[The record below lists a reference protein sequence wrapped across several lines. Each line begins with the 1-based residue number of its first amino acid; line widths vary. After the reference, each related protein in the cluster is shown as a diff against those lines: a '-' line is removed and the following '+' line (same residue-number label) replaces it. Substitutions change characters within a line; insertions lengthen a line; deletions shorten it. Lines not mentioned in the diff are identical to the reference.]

1 MQTFY
6 KLFSSTIQFFYH
18 CFDRVVFNGYLF
30 FFHREA
36 NVAWFFRQVLK
47 TPPTKAALAARTR
60 AYVSFV
66 EAYACKRNLQ
76 PEWPPTGKHRKEQLM
91 QGRLEAARRQQRFG
105 VYAILMSMEQGQSF
119 RCVRSRRQPDNAQW
133 VHLQAQWTR
142 YRHYYFYLYDEVLGA
157 CCLRIGSFLPFVVTA
172 WINGHEF
179 IARRLRQQQVGFTQ
193 RDNAIVECAQ
203 AKALQNA
210 ADALSTAV
218 IQARLDYWAWV
229 LGPKFSQPE
238 RQQLGPLRRQWY
250 IQQAE
255 YCLNWVFGAQRR
267 LRQLFERSC
276 ELSLLRLS
284 ADRLSQLFGA
294 HRRRRIQGKWQ
305 VVLERL
311 PQAQHAFRAY
321 WRHSFLKQYEKWWR
335 FLRMEATTNAL
346 KDFGLRKSLAN
357 WEALRR
363 RLRQT
368 VDRFAAEQ
376 ARTFNVH
383 GEFDLLARL
392 AKPVTV
398 GKTRVGGIKLEHKRL
413 MRLLEVLLQVAG
425 QACGGWTARQ
435 LHQRILER
443 FELRA
448 ASYKLSALRYDLR
461 KLKAH
466 GLVQRVGKSY
476 RWQLTLKGQKAAVLL
491 TLWRKRI
498 YGPLADAAFGQ
509 RPDPA
514 HQPNCRWERAY
525 HKVDAAMDQL
535 IQCLAA

>member
-6 KLFSSTIQFFYH
+6 NLFSGAIQFFYH
-18 CFDRVVFNGYLF
+18 CFDRVMFNGYLF
-30 FFHREA
+30 FFHREV
-36 NVAWFFRQVLK
+36 NVAWFFRQVLQ

-60 AYVSFV
+60 DYVGFV
-66 EAYACKRNLQ
+66 AAYARKRGLK
-76 PEWPPTGKHRKEQLM
+76 PEWAPPREHRKEQLV
-91 QGRLEAARRQQRFG
+91 QLRLEKARRGQRFG

-133 VHLQAQWTR
+133 IHLEPHWKR

-157 CCLRIGSFLPFVVTA
+157 CCLRIGSFLPFVVSA

-179 IARRLRQQQVGFTQ
+179 IARRLRQQEVSFRQ
-193 RDNAIVECAQ
+193 RDNAILECAD
-203 AKALQNA
+203 AKALQRA
-210 ADALSTAV
+210 ADALDAKL
-218 IQARLDYWAWV
+218 IRARLNYWAAV
-229 LGPKFSQPE
+229 LGPKFSQRE
-238 RQQLGPLRRQWY
+238 RAQVGPLARQWFV
-250 IQQAE
+250 QQAE
-255 YCLNWVFGAQRR
+255 YSLNWVFSAQRR

-305 VVLERL
+305 VVLERFS
-311 PQAQHAFRAY
+311 QAQHALRAY
-321 WRHSFLKQYEKWWR
+321 WRHSFLKQYEKYFR
-335 FLRMEATTNAL
+335 FLRMEATTNAP
-346 KDFGLRKSLAN
+346 KDFGLGKSLAN
-357 WEALRR
+357 WEALRG
-363 RLRQT
+363 RLRQA

-383 GEFDLLARL
+383 GEFDVLARL

-398 GKTRVGGIKLEHKRL
+398 GKTKVGGIKLEQKRL

-448 ASYKLSALRYDLR
+448 THYKLSALRYDLR

-466 GLVQRVGKSY
+466 GLVERVGQSY
-476 RWQLTLKGQKAAVLL
+476 RWRLTLKGQKAAVLL

-498 YGPLADAAFGQ
+498 YGPLADAAFGR
-509 RPDPA
+509 RPDSTQ
-514 HQPNCRWERAY
+514 QPDCRWERAY
-525 HKVDAAMDQL
+525 HKVDSAMDEL
-535 IQCLAA
+535 IQCFSA